1 MKKLLFCFIWV
12 SILGFAQK
20 MPDISDVWKNKGA
33 YYKGTI
39 SQDNMPIN
47 LKIEDAKQDPD
58 DDHNYWV
65 TGFSTVENH
74 TVKFKGKITIH
85 RFKNSKKRLL
95 MYGDYQFDEEKGNEY
110 TGIFKGKFKLTLDFD
125 EDKDKPQD
133 AQNQYIVEFNGNWKN
148 YIQTYH
154 FKTHWKNK

>member
-85 RFKNSKKRLL
+85 RFKKETNTQEFLNENLNLL
-95 MYGDYQFDEEKGNEY
+95 WISTKIKINLKM
-110 TGIFKGKFKLTLDFD
+110 
-125 EDKDKPQD
+125 P
-133 AQNQYIVEFNGNWKN
+133 
-148 YIQTYH
+148 
-154 FKTHWKNK
+154 KTNIL